1 MAGNDPTEVCDRM
14 TFYRVALLRNLLFV
28 LLFICLASGCDKLV
42 ADSPRVAWERAMKA
56 YAERDYGALWDS
68 LSDHSRQDTIRVLA
82 HVKREPKYR
91 ESMRIKFQIAAET
104 LDTMPPR
111 EFFIALM
118 TGVERAAPKMIELR
132 AKNATTA
139 EFTKMEIHG
148 SKALVSWRSGLGE
161 DETMAFILE
170 GDRWKP
176 IIKR

>member
-1 MAGNDPTEVCDRM
+1 M
-14 TFYRVALLRNLLFV
+14 TFSWLALVRNLLLV
-28 LLFICLASGCDKLV
+28 LLFTCLASGCDKFV
-42 ADSPRVAWERAMKA
+42 EDSPRAAWERAMKT

-68 LSDHSRQDTIRVLA
+68 LADHSRQDTIRVLA
-82 HVKREPKYR
+82 HVKRDPKYR
-91 ESMRIKFQIAAET
+91 ESMRIKFQIAAAT

-132 AKNATTA
+132 AKSAMTA

-148 SKALVSWRSGLGE
+148 SKALVSWQSNLGE
-161 DETMAFILE
+161 NETMAFVLE